1 MIIITF
7 TALSILD
14 DGSHEP
20 EEFYRLHS
28 TCTGNV
34 TFKVLLSRLPA
45 LAHEAQTPVPQTRV
59 AWTWQSKGRLY
70 QCQKTLC
77 IVLCGSLP
85 AVSSRA
91 TVSGVCFLLLVL
103 RYPQIQ
109 QTDVCTQ
116 GPNTFFPRSLMQA
129 FFPGLDC
136 LSEPLKNSLL
146 PLGSCRLRHRF
157 HVLVFPSCFPSH
169 MVADRQ
175 HDVYLPSSLAE
186 QLGASD
192 SALWRACSIP
202 YLLLLQRGTGSCARG
217 VLGKENNQKT
227 IKSSK
232 LLNMWHDS
240 FISILSQ

>member
-85 AVSSRA
+85 AVSSRP

-116 GPNTFFPRSLMQA
+116 GPNTFLPRSLMQT

-136 LSEPLKNSLL
+136 LSEPLNKLPTALGFLQAEAQIPCFSFSQLFSLTY
-146 PLGSCRLRHRF
+146 GCRQAAWCL
-157 HVLVFPSCFPSH
+157 
-169 MVADRQ
+169 
-175 HDVYLPSSLAE
+175 SSLI
-186 QLGASD
+186 LGRTAWS
-192 SALWRACSIP
+192 LWQRSVEGMQHSIP
-202 YLLLLQRGTGSCARG
+202 PA
-217 VLGKENNQKT
+217 
-227 IKSSK
+227 SSERDRK
-232 LLNMWHDS
+232 LCTRCPG
-240 FISILSQ
+240 